1 MRILHL
7 VSERTWR
14 GGEQQVA
21 YLIEELQQQG
31 VGNYVVCRKGSEF
44 HNYCQQRNIPHA
56 ALPFAN
62 EFDVVTALNVK
73 SYCKRNKINLM
84 HVHSGHAHAISV
96 LSHALGNTLP
106 IILSRRVD
114 FPVKNNLLSRLKY
127 NYKGI
132 KRVICVSD
140 KIKEVVSQSLERP
153 ELCVTVHSGI
163 DLSRFANSTKTGK
176 LHREFNFPPSTPLI
190 GNISAIAPH
199 KDYYTFVDTAEL
211 LLKQHPQAKF
221 FIIGDGPLRQ
231 EIEAYVQQKNMQ
243 QHIIFTGFRKDV
255 PEIMPELDVMLV
267 TSETEGLGTTILDA
281 FACKVPVVATRAG
294 GIPEIVRDGETGFLA
309 PVKSPAILA
318 EKVHQVLTNESLRDS
333 AVQGAT
339 RLLQEFSK
347 KNTARRTLAV
357 YKEVLHEV

>member
-1 MRILHL
+1 MRVLHL
-7 VSERTWR
+7 VSEKTWR

-21 YLIEELQQQG
+21 YLIAELQQLG
-31 VGNYVVCRKGSEF
+31 VSNYVACRKGSAF
-44 HNYCQQRNIPHA
+44 HEYCQRQSIPHS

-62 EFDVVTALNVK
+62 EFDVVTALRVK
-73 SYCKRNKINLM
+73 AYSRQHKLELM

-132 KRVICVSD
+132 RRVVCVSD
-140 KIKEVVSQSLERP
+140 KIKEVVSQSLDRP
-153 ELCVTVHSGI
+153 ELCVTVYSGI
-163 DLSRFANSTKTGK
+163 DLSRFAGSAKTGK
-176 LHREFNFPPSTPLI
+176 LHREFNLPPTSPLI

-199 KDYYTFVDTAEL
+199 KDYYTFIDTAEL
-211 LLKQHPQAKF
+211 VLQQHPEARF

-231 EIEAYVQQKNMQ
+231 DIESYARHKNLQ
-243 QHIIFTGFRKDV
+243 DRVIFTGFRKDI
-255 PEIMPELDVMLV
+255 PESMPELDVMLV

-281 FACKVPVVATRAG
+281 FACRVPVVATRAG
-294 GIPEIVRDGETGFLA
+294 GIPEIVRDGVTGLLA
-309 PVKSPAILA
+309 PVKAPAELA
-318 EKVHQVLTNESLRDS
+318 QKVHEVLTNEQKRQQLIE
-333 AVQGAT
+333 GAS

-347 KNTARRTLAV
+347 RNTALRTLAI
-357 YKEVLHEV
+357 YQEVLGKV